1 MDIVPVPITVFFK
14 NCLSGAKKR
23 GFIWII
29 CLLAREND
37 VDNLYYN
44 LKRSWNSLDS
54 ITGDYFLFLF
64 AGKENLTKKEC
75 ADSGIEDIEYCW
87 CKRYNNYV
95 RILNK
100 NNSGKPIIRS
110 RIYYDS
116 RNDSDNN
123 LSQIEKT
130 QTDAINSLR
139 KHFNLKESN
148 IPSIVFTS
156 LHTDRNYCVPIN
168 PYNNDIYSFF
178 KELFNIISPY
188 LDELDEIKKRNSIL
202 IDQRKTDQTRISSM
216 LKDKN
221 DIIVSLFTD
230 LEKTAK
236 ENGDLQLMDCLL
248 NRRYYTTTQP
258 TRGKLSKYI
267 DLTKAYEKKNN
278 IIIKI
283 EELKKELFIK
293 KNEKEHLEKR
303 LVSIDG
309 EIEQLNKRY
318 DEIIFTIERIIEKNS
333 NMYLINAD

>member
-1 MDIVPVPITVFFK
+1 M
-14 NCLSGAKKR
+14 
-23 GFIWII
+23 
-29 CLLAREND
+29 LAREND

-95 RILNK
+95 RILN
-100 NNSGKPIIRS
+100 NHHSEKPIIRN

-116 RNDSDNN
+116 SKDPDNKI
-123 LSQIEKT
+123 SHIEKT

-156 LHTDRNYCVPIN
+156 LHSNINYCLPIN
-168 PYNNDIYSFF
+168 PNNNDIYSYF
-178 KELFNIISPY
+178 KELFNIISPH
-188 LDELDEIKKRNSIL
+188 LDELDEIKERKSIL
-202 IDQRKTDQTRISSM
+202 IDQRKTNQKRICSM
-216 LKDKN
+216 PKDKT
-221 DIIVSLFTD
+221 DTIVSLFTD
-230 LEKTAK
+230 LEKTANEK
-236 ENGDLQLMDCLL
+236 GDLQLMDCLL

-258 TRGKLSKYI
+258 VRGKLSKYI
-267 DLTKAYEKKNN
+267 DLMKEYEKKNN
-278 IIIKI
+278 RIIRI
-283 EELKKELFIK
+283 EELKKELYIK

-318 DEIIFTIERIIEKNS
+318 DEIIFTIESIIDKYS
-333 NMYLINAD
+333 NMYLVNAD